1 MGDRRDIMLVTK
13 SKLTGDIPRKS
24 TKFKSL
30 FDRDQNGIGVSKD
43 NSDTNYWLNYKY
55 AVGFTFVVGSLTYLM
70 FTYLI

>member
-30 FDRDQNGIGVSKD
+30 FDRDQNG
-43 NSDTNYWLNYKY
+43 
-55 AVGFTFVVGSLTYLM
+55 VGFTFVVGSLTYLM